1 MKRTVRLLLHMAAPI
16 LFGAVLYF
24 ILCPNVWFVERLQ
37 ELLCKWS
44 FLFWR
49 GNGSWMISEEDGV
62 SGTMRWAEV
71 FLTTSTGRFIRNYL
85 FDFLWGYSL
94 AAGIKWILGDSIR
107 YERVLA
113 LLFIFSLVMEGLQL
127 FTAIAG
133 TFDIWDVASEVLAGI
148 IFLIIYKNFLTEGT
162 NEKI

>member
-24 ILCPNVWFVERLQ
+24 LLCPNVWFVERLKALVPLIRKLFR
-37 ELLCKWS
+37 EESVSWADG
-44 FLFWR
+44 FLR
-49 GNGSWMISEEDGV
+49 
-62 SGTMRWAEV
+62 
-71 FLTTSTGRFIRNYL
+71 TSTGRFIRNYL

-94 AAGIKWILGDSIR
+94 AAGITWILGDSIR

-133 TFDIWDVASEVLAGI
+133 TFDIWDVAAEVLAGI
-148 IFLIIYKNFLTEGT
+148 IFLVIYKIFLTEGT